1 MSIYNIRCIDNGFV
15 FSYNIFTKLKSDLE
29 ACKVMNKTLSIPI
42 YAQLEEAIKEKI
54 KKREYLPGQELPT
67 GILDYDK
74 RH

>member
-1 MSIYNIRCIDNGFV
+1 
-15 FSYNIFTKLKSDLE
+15 
-29 ACKVMNKTLSIPI
+29 MNKTLSIPI